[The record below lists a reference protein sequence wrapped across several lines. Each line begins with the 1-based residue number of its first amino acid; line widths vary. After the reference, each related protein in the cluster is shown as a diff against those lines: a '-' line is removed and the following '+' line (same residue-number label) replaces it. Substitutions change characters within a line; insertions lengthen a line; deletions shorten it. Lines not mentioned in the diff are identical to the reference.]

1 MTDYNIGSEK
11 YVLTDIWYADNMFSI
26 ECQLNPN
33 KEKIMSVTS
42 AEAALLGLLCEGPKH
57 PYQIEK
63 DVQFRDM
70 RFWTELSM
78 SAIYKSLTKLEF
90 MNFVESTTQIS
101 EGNRARKIYQI
112 TEDGLMA
119 FKDKLT
125 ELLQEPEHLRWQADI
140 AFYNLDVFDVSEQ
153 LALLSN
159 YRASLEKKIGEYRAL
174 EEFMKEHQCPLY
186 PLSISLRPIYLLE
199 GEIRWVD
206 DFVQKINA
214 LPE

>member
-1 MTDYNIGSEK
+1 
-11 YVLTDIWYADNMFSI
+11 
-26 ECQLNPN
+26 
-33 KEKIMSVTS
+33 MSVTS

-90 MNFVESTTQIS
+90 MNFVESTTEIS
-101 EGNRARKIYQI
+101 EGNRARKIYRI

-125 ELLQEPEHLRWQADI
+125 ELLQEPEHLRWQVDI
-140 AFYNLDVFDVSEQ
+140 AFYNLDVFELDEQ
-153 LALLSN
+153 VLLLSN
-159 YRASLEKKIGEYRAL
+159 YRASLEKMIGEYRNL
-174 EEFMKEHQCPLY
+174 EAFMLEHQCSLY
-186 PLSISLRPIYLLE
+186 PLSISLRPIYLME

-206 DFVQKINA
+206 DFIAKIKA
-214 LPE
+214 KAE